1 VNRHRNPYERD
12 PYEREPHE
20 RDPHGQRPPG
30 PERAHIPEELGA
42 LALGLLDPA
51 QSRAVEAHLAGCPA
65 CRREW
70 EELRGMVDLLDDVP
84 PEAFL
89 DGPPDADLML
99 QRTVRQVRA
108 EAAGRR
114 RRSRLLAGA
123 AAAGVVA
130 VVLGGGVLIGRET
143 APPPPAV
150 VAQAPPA
157 DAVVVSGGGVQG
169 VSMTTTLTPAAG
181 WVRLSTTVQGIP
193 AGERCRIVVVADD
206 GTRQIAGSWL
216 VSPTGWREGVTLDGS
231 ALVPLDQ
238 VAAVVVENEAGR
250 EFATARA

>member
-1 VNRHRNPYERD
+1 VNRHRAGNGDWTNPE
-12 PYEREPHE
+12 
-20 RDPHGQRPPG
+20 HGG
-30 PERAHIPEELGA
+30 AHDPEELGA
-42 LALGLLDPA
+42 HALGLLDPA
-51 QSRAVEAHLAGCPA
+51 QSRAVEEHLAGCPA

-108 EAAGRR
+108 EAAAGRR
-114 RRSRLLAGA
+114 RRRFLLAGA
-123 AAAGVVA
+123 AAAVIA
-130 VVLGGGVLIGRET
+130 VVLGGGVLIGRQT

-150 VAQAPPA
+150 VAAPG
-157 DAVVVSGGGVQG
+157 AVQLAGEGAPG
-169 VSMTTTLTPAAG
+169 VSMTATLTPAAG
-181 WVRLSTTVQGIP
+181 WVRLTTSVKGIP
-193 AGERCRIVVVADD
+193 AGERCYIVVVARD

-216 VSPTGWREGVTLDGS
+216 VSPGGWRDGVTLDGS

-238 VAAVVVENEAGR
+238 VAQVVIQNEAGR
-250 EFATARA
+250 EFAVAKA

>member
-1 VNRHRNPYERD
+1 MNRHRAGNGDWTNPE
-12 PYEREPHE
+12 
-20 RDPHGQRPPG
+20 HGG
-30 PERAHIPEELGA
+30 AHDPEELGA
-42 LALGLLDPA
+42 HALGLLDPA
-51 QSRAVEAHLAGCPA
+51 QSRAVEEHLAGCPA

-108 EAAGRR
+108 EAAAGRR
-114 RRSRLLAGA
+114 RRRFLLAGA
-123 AAAGVVA
+123 AAAVIA
-130 VVLGGGVLIGRET
+130 VVLGGGVLIGRQT

-150 VAQAPPA
+150 VAAPG
-157 DAVVVSGGGVQG
+157 AVQLAGEGAPG
-169 VSMTTTLTPAAG
+169 VSMTATLTPAAG
-181 WVRLSTTVQGIP
+181 WVRLTTSVKGIP
-193 AGERCRIVVVADD
+193 AGERCYIVVVARD

-216 VSPTGWREGVTLDGS
+216 VSPGGWRDGVTLDGS

-238 VAAVVVENEAGR
+238 VAEVVVQNEAGR
-250 EFATARA
+250 EFAVAKA